1 MKTVVKTTL
10 AMVAATAIFTGCSV
24 EDAATSMSDSVSDSG
39 GSAGVGSDNIT
50 VSKTGE
56 GFMITWT
63 KKSSGYSEVIY
74 TYGTKGA
81 RGNGYPIT
89 NNATGTYF
97 LNCTEKA
104 GHSTDSYVGYN
115 CSRPDLTLESSVRLK
130 KGTQY
135 QWLVS
140 YGSDHTHGEV
150 EATMEYSG
158 DMLIID

>member
-1 MKTVVKTTL
+1 MKTVLKTIL
-10 AMVAATAIFTGCSV
+10 AMVVATVLFTGCTG
-24 EDAATSMSDSVSDSG
+24 EDMVSSIENDTG
-39 GSAGVGSDNIT
+39 GGGGVGSDNIT

-63 KKSSGYSEVIY
+63 KESSGYSEVIY
-74 TYGTKGA
+74 TDGSTGD

-97 LNCTEKA
+97 LNCTE
-104 GHSTDSYVGYN
+104 SYSSPSDAYVSYN
-115 CSRPDLTLESSVRLK
+115 CTRPDLTLESSVRLK

-140 YGSDHTHGEV
+140 YGSEHTYGEV